1 MKQEVVSIL
10 GDKTPDE
17 TELAKANSETA
28 TSDTTTEIKNP
39 ETTAP
44 ATTTSETRSNP
55 PQLTVG
61 SSTQSRFGNSKSQ
74 FEKSSDQGEI
84 AEIYKHFPDTPTS
97 KVHHYKLCMQRHCT
111 DISNEEHSRI
121 KAERN
126 REKFHHSWLGN
137 KAISFCQQTAIFWPV
152 YIEGEGFYCLLCKK
166 HQTANPQNK
175 EVKFTVEP
183 SVRIK
188 EQSLKSHVEC
198 SAHQRAVSG
207 ELLNRVSYFQHQ
219 LDRAAEVED
228 DVYFNAFYA
237 VYWLAKHCIANK
249 QVNSLI
255 MLLEHLG
262 CEVKGFQHRSAGSER
277 EIIQLIAKI
286 IQDEIVDQ
294 VKSSATFGILID
306 DMTDVTSKEQMILFV
321 QYYCRKEEKVKTK
334 FLSVESVLDQSD
346 SCSANAETLFQVF
359 SKKLNELGLDVTK
372 VGGMASDGASV
383 MLGCNNGVAAKLK
396 AIVPSVIVVHCVCHR
411 LALACADSNQELSYI
426 EKVTTY
432 LTELWKLFEF
442 SNQKMAVFMKTQ
454 LNLCNLQLLPNVKKK
469 TAKKIKKA
477 CKTRWLSTN
486 SAVRSAVENY
496 PAIIQ
501 TLLKLEGK
509 CATSAGLLR
518 HMNTAKFLS
527 TMYILHSVLPKLSD
541 VSKAFQR
548 SVVNFSRMKPCLDSV
563 KAALTEMQ
571 TSQSPIE
578 DFKSATEKLKEAD
591 LLDFEVPDGV
601 VEDMKRMLVQYTD
614 ALVRNID
621 DRFKESLPV
630 VTALSIF
637 DPLLMPSA
645 GDVKSYGLIE
655 IELIGKH
662 FFPEDGDQQER
673 VKAEWGKLKYD
684 ILDWKTKIPR
694 EIKEGTTQKTEQLPT
709 PTEWCLSRILEM
721 RCALG
726 SLYPSISKIAEVAL
740 ALPVSN
746 AWPERGA
753 SKIKLIKSRLRSR
766 LKNDLLNSLLQISI
780 NGPDVFSKEN
790 DDVIRRAVKL
800 WMKVKKRKKI
810 AYKTS
815 REAIGPQAGQNDGAV
830 ALQAGQNEQAK
841 SVTQAEAGTQ
851 TEQELVELL
860 ESEKEQEVAAKVFCL
875 DEENEESDSE
885 GDDSGWE
892 DDDDNEDYFSD

>member
-1 MKQEVVSIL
+1 ME
-10 GDKTPDE
+10 KTSCD
-17 TELAKANSETA
+17 TANSETA
-28 TSDTTTEIKNP
+28 ITSE
-39 ETTAP
+39 
-44 ATTTSETRSNP
+44 TTTSEIRLKPLQPTP
-55 PQLTVG
+55 G
-61 SSTQSRFGNSKSQ
+61 SSTQSQSGNSKGQ
-74 FEKSSDQGEI
+74 FEKTSDQVQI
-84 AEIYKHFPDTPTS
+84 AEIYKQFPDAPPS
-97 KVHHYKLCMQRHCT
+97 KLHHYMLCMQKHCT
-111 DISNEEHSRI
+111 DISNEEHNRI
-121 KAERN
+121 KVERN
-126 REKFHHSWLGN
+126 REKLNHSWLGN
-137 KAISFCQQTAIFWPV
+137 KSISFCQQTAMFWPV

-166 HQTANPQNK
+166 HQTANAQNK
-175 EVKFTVEP
+175 EVKFTMEP

-237 VYWLAKHCIANK
+237 MYWLAKHCIANK

-277 EIIQLIAKI
+277 ETIQLIAKI
-286 IQDEIVDQ
+286 IQDQIVDQ
-294 VKSSATFGILID
+294 VKSCPTYGILMD
-306 DMTDVTSKEQMILFV
+306 DMTDVTSKEQMILFI

-383 MLGCNNGVAAKLK
+383 MLGRNNGVAAKLK
-396 AIVPSVIVVHCVCHR
+396 AIAPSVIAVHCVCHR

-432 LTELWKLFEF
+432 LTELWKLFEY

-454 LNLCNLQLLPNVKKK
+454 LNLINLQLLPSVKK

-477 CKTRWLSTN
+477 CKTRWLSTD

-527 TMYILHSVLPKLSD
+527 TMYILRSVLSILSD

-548 SVVNFSRMKPCLDSV
+548 SVVNFSRMKPCVDSA
-563 KAALTEMQ
+563 KAALKEIQ
-571 TSQSPIE
+571 RSQSPIE
-578 DFKSATEKLKEAD
+578 EFKSATEKLKEAD
-591 LLDFEVPDGV
+591 LLDFEVPDRV
-601 VEDMKRMLVQYTD
+601 VEDMKSLLVKYTD
-614 ALVRNID
+614 ALMKNID
-621 DRFKESLPV
+621 DRFKESMPV

-645 GDVKSYGLIE
+645 GDVKSYGLLE
-655 IELIGKH
+655 VELIGKH
-662 FFPEDGDQQER
+662 FFPEDVDQQER

-684 ILDWKTKIPR
+684 ILDWKTKIPK
-694 EIKEGTTQKTEQLPT
+694 EIKEGTTKTTEQLPT
-709 PTEWCLSRILEM
+709 PTEWCLSRILQM

-726 SLYPSISKIAEVAL
+726 SLYPCISKIAEVAL
-740 ALPVSN
+740 TLPVSN

-800 WMKVKKRKKI
+800 WMKVKKRKKV

-815 REAIGPQAGQNDGAV
+815 GGSVGPQAGQNDTSA
-830 ALQAGQNEQAK
+830 APQEGQNEQAK

-851 TEQELVELL
+851 TEQDFVGLV
-860 ESEKEQEVAAKVFCL
+860 ESEKEQEAMAAKVFCL
-875 DEENEESDSE
+875 DEENEGSDSE
-885 GDDSGWE
+885 ADDSGWE
-892 DDDDNEDYFSD
+892 DDDEDTGDYFYD

>member
-1 MKQEVVSIL
+1 ME
-10 GDKTPDE
+10 KTSCD
-17 TELAKANSETA
+17 TANSETA
-28 TSDTTTEIKNP
+28 ITSETTTP
-39 ETTAP
+39 E
-44 ATTTSETRSNP
+44 TTTSEIRLKPLQPTP
-55 PQLTVG
+55 G
-61 SSTQSRFGNSKSQ
+61 SSTQSQSGNSKGQ
-74 FEKSSDQGEI
+74 FEKTSDQVQI
-84 AEIYKHFPDTPTS
+84 AEIYKQFPDAPPS
-97 KVHHYKLCMQRHCT
+97 KLHHYMLCMQKHCT
-111 DISNEEHSRI
+111 DISNEEHNRI
-121 KAERN
+121 KVERN

-137 KAISFCQQTAIFWPV
+137 KSISFCQQTAMFWPV

-166 HQTANPQNK
+166 HQTANAQNK
-175 EVKFTVEP
+175 EVKFTMEP

-237 VYWLAKHCIANK
+237 MYWLAKHCIANK

-286 IQDEIVDQ
+286 IQDQIVDQ
-294 VKSSATFGILID
+294 VKSCPTYGILMD
-306 DMTDVTSKEQMILFV
+306 DMTDVTSKEQMILFI

-383 MLGCNNGVAAKLK
+383 MLGRNNGVAAKLK
-396 AIVPSVIVVHCVCHR
+396 AIAPSVIAVHCVCHR

-426 EKVTTY
+426 EKVTAY
-432 LTELWKLFEF
+432 LTELWKLFEY

-454 LNLCNLQLLPNVKKK
+454 LNLINLQLLPSVKKK

-477 CKTRWLSTN
+477 CKTRWLSTD

-527 TMYILHSVLPKLSD
+527 TMYILRSVLPILSD

-548 SVVNFSRMKPCLDSV
+548 SVVNFSRMKPCVDSA
-563 KAALTEMQ
+563 KAALKEIQ
-571 TSQSPIE
+571 RSQSPIE
-578 DFKSATEKLKEAD
+578 EFKSATEKLKEAD
-591 LLDFEVPDGV
+591 LLDFEVPDRV
-601 VEDMKRMLVQYTD
+601 VEDMKSLLVKYTD
-614 ALVRNID
+614 ALMKNID
-621 DRFKESLPV
+621 DRFKESMPV

-645 GDVKSYGLIE
+645 GDVKSYGLLE
-655 IELIGKH
+655 VELIGKH
-662 FFPEDGDQQER
+662 FFPEDVDQQER

-684 ILDWKTKIPR
+684 ILDWKTKIPK
-694 EIKEGTTQKTEQLPT
+694 EIKEGTTKTTEQLPT
-709 PTEWCLSRILEM
+709 PTEWCLSRILQM

-726 SLYPSISKIAEVAL
+726 SLYPCISKIAEVAL
-740 ALPVSN
+740 TLPVSN

-800 WMKVKKRKKI
+800 WMKVKKRKKV

-815 REAIGPQAGQNDGAV
+815 GGSVGPQAGQNDTSA
-830 ALQAGQNEQAK
+830 APQEGQNEQAK

-851 TEQELVELL
+851 TEQDFVGLV
-860 ESEKEQEVAAKVFCL
+860 ESEKEQEAMAAKVFCL
-875 DEENEESDSE
+875 DEENEGSDSE
-885 GDDSGWE
+885 ADDSGWE
-892 DDDDNEDYFSD
+892 DDDENTGDYFYD